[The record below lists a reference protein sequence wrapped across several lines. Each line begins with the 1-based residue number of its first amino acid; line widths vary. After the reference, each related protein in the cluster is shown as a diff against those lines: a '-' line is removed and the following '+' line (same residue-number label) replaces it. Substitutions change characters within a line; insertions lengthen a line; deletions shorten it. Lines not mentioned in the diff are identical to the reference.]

1 MAGDVWT
8 RVALPVLEAVA
19 NAEGKDHRLSVVE
32 LAKRTDLDPAE
43 VSVELDRLCESGY
56 LAGTVKRSLTRDITE
71 GYLVPVRLT
80 GAGAQIVGRWPS
92 HDPYQALLEVLE
104 RRIAEAPNETDRTKW
119 RKVRDTMTKLG
130 SDVGTNFIATLI
142 VEAAKAGL

>member
-1 MAGDVWT
+1 
-8 RVALPVLEAVA
+8 
-19 NAEGKDHRLSVVE
+19 
-32 LAKRTDLDPAE
+32 
-43 VSVELDRLCESGY
+43 
-56 LAGTVKRSLTRDITE
+56 
-71 GYLVPVRLT
+71 VPVRLT